1 MTEKNSLRDM
11 TPANLRS
18 LYDLRDD
25 DIARIRALA
34 PVLGNRLEEFVGRF
48 YEWLEGRPE
57 HDEFFTDPTMVARV
71 KARQVDYWRNF
82 FDARIDRAYV
92 DRLRVLGEVHAQIG
106 LSLEAYFSGVSFFL
120 TTFST
125 AIVDPKSEVA
135 SPEKSIVA
143 ATKLVQ
149 MDTAI
154 VVSTFSE
161 RTRQIINE
169 QNQALMQL
177 STPVS
182 MLWDDILM
190 LPIVG
195 IVEFEASSGYNGRD
209 VVENRRD
216 GGTLDDHRHKWCQ
229 RYRHR
234 RGQSLYKND
243 QGHKS
248 DGLQMCCF
256 RNFASDRPNNRFIGH
271 RPGGH

>member
-18 LYDLRDD
+18 LYDLRDE
-25 DIARIRALA
+25 DIACIRALA

-125 AIVDPKSEVA
+125 AIVDPKGCV
-135 SPEKSIVA
+135 PRKI
-143 ATKLVQ
+143 
-149 MDTAI
+149 D
-154 VVSTFSE
+154 
-161 RTRQIINE
+161 RCGNE
-169 QNQALMQL
+169 AR
-177 STPVS
+177 S
-182 MLWDDILM
+182 
-190 LPIVG
+190 
-195 IVEFEASSGYNGRD
+195 NGHR
-209 VVENRRD
+209 NRRQH
-216 GGTLDDHRHKWCQ
+216 LQRANAPDHK
-229 RYRHR
+229 
-234 RGQSLYKND
+234 
-243 QGHKS
+243 
-248 DGLQMCCF
+248 
-256 RNFASDRPNNRFIGH
+256 
-271 RPGGH
+271 